1 MNKTKIL
8 FTLWFIIVVMILGL
22 LTTIGFMY
30 KKLDKEYQKLETKLL
45 TSGENYSNA
54 NSYYPEDNLELIIT
68 KDELVSSSYLDELK
82 VKNDV
87 CDGYVLVTKEDVY
100 HYKAYIKCKNYE
112 TDGYKDN
119 IK

>member
-1 MNKTKIL
+1 MA
-8 FTLWFIIVVMILGL
+8 V
-22 LTTIGFMY
+22 
-30 KKLDKEYQKLETKLL
+30 
-45 TSGENYSNA
+45 
-54 NSYYPEDNLELIIT
+54 
-68 KDELVSSSYLDELK
+68 ELK